1 MDLRKEAQKFIEEQ
15 HYKGVIGEKGST
27 ADQNFKRLLKAVNIF
42 KQNGIIDPTEADFE
56 NILRPAI
63 AAKGKK
69 AGEQAQE
76 KTIRRTL
83 NLARDFYKYLKLK
96 GDFQMNEN
104 FNTEERQTA
113 LTLEPDET
121 SPTENNQLEV
131 SEAKH
136 EQEAEAPKRG
146 KPVTNGRSEKI
157 SLYMTKEIFNRLDDL
172 RKYDDISLQDLVN
185 EAIEVYFKTR
195 ADDIKFLKA
204 QEEARRARKAQRAK
218 TA

>member
-1 MDLRKEAQKFIEEQ
+1 MNLYEEARKFIEEQ

-104 FNTEERQTA
+104 EERQTE
-113 LTLEPDET
+113 LTFEPDKT
-121 SPTENNQLEV
+121 SSTENNQLEV

-172 RKYDDISLQDLVN
+172 RKYDDTSLQDLIN

-195 ADDIKFLKA
+195 ADDIEFLKA